1 MKQYKE
7 MTAEEQLRF
16 VTDFTIFEKE
26 KMPVLTALGDT
37 GWTDSNRADME
48 HGLRM
53 IGAFSF
59 GARFV
64 ADAFRYGDYS
74 RRTYR
79 LPFYARLVKKELAN
93 DVALRGGDGRAFVY
107 APAMQQQFR
116 RRGRPTK
123 EETAMYAAA
132 AKANAA
138 ADIETRKQQAI
149 AALLGIEIVTNQT
162 LREKNNAELAAERAE
177 REAKAAKQSPSLFEG
192 VAQDN
197 LESDDAGSDV
207 SPQTI
212 ETISQARL
220 HLDQLRFLLSPTLQE
235 RVDTVRELRQR
246 AAFAAET
253 AKQMAE
259 KGEKPEDV
267 KPYAQEAAT
276 ATEQY
281 EAIYDDVDNE
291 LAAVYYRLKHDG
303 DYTKKFCERY
313 QVRDTSVILKQL
325 RPYFDKVKSP
335 EFELRMKSIIEQE
348 SPEYVARMK
357 AEKEKKAEIDAIL
370 KYLRRKDKEPTK
382 QRLETARKRYGR
394 LVELMGEENASPYL
408 PLVQTIERVYKDRQK
423 RNAE

>member
-16 VTDFTIFEKE
+16 VTDFAIFEKE
-26 KMPVLTALGDT
+26 KMPVLTALGDA
-37 GWTDSNRADME
+37 GWTDNNRADME

-79 LPFYARLVKKELAN
+79 LPFYARLVKKELAS

-177 REAKAAKQSPSLFEG
+177 REAKAAKQSPSLFG
-192 VAQDN
+192 NDAQQTI
-197 LESDDAGSDV
+197 DDAVADV

-246 AAFAAET
+246 AAFAAEN

-370 KYLRRKDKEPTK
+370 KYLRRKDKEATK

-394 LVELMGEENASPYL
+394 LVELMGKENASPYL

>member
-16 VTDFTIFEKE
+16 VTDFTMFERE
-26 KMPVLTALGDT
+26 KMPVLTALGDA
-37 GWTDSNRADME
+37 GWTDENRSDME

-64 ADAFRYGDYS
+64 TDAFRYGDYS

-79 LPFYARLVKKELAN
+79 LPFYARLVKKELAS

-132 AKANAA
+132 AKANAV

-177 REAKAAKQSPSLFEG
+177 REAKAAKQSPSLFG
-192 VAQDN
+192 NDAQD
-197 LESDDAGSDV
+197 EQTVDDADADV

-212 ETISQARL
+212 EAISQARL

-291 LAAVYYRLKHDG
+291 LAAVFYRLKHDG
-303 DYTKKFCERY
+303 DFTKKFCERY
-313 QVRDTSVILKQL
+313 QVRDTSGILKQL

-357 AEKEKKAEIDAIL
+357 AEKEKKAEIDSIL
-370 KYLRRKDKEPTK
+370 KYLRRKDKEATK
-382 QRLETARKRYGR
+382 QRLETARKRYDR

-408 PLVQTIERVYKDRQK
+408 PLVQAIEKDYKDKQE
-423 RNAE
+423 RNAG

>member
-37 GWTDSNRADME
+37 GWTDNNRADME

-53 IGAFSF
+53 IGAFPF

-64 ADAFRYGDYS
+64 SDAFRYGDYS

-149 AALLGIEIVTNQT
+149 AALLGIDIVTNQT

-177 REAKAAKQSPSLFEG
+177 REAKAAKQSPSLFG
-192 VAQDN
+192 SVAQD
-197 LESDDAGSDV
+197 EQTVDDAEV

-212 ETISQARL
+212 EAISQARL

-303 DYTKKFCERY
+303 DYIKKFCERY
-313 QVRDTSVILKQL
+313 KVRDTSVILKQL

-370 KYLRRKDKEPTK
+370 KYLRRKDKEATK
-382 QRLETARKRYGR
+382 QRVETARKRYDR

-408 PLVQTIERVYKDRQK
+408 PLVQAIEKDYKDKQEQ
-423 RNAE
+423 NAG

>member
-1 MKQYKE
+1 MRQYKE
-7 MTAEEQLRF
+7 MTVEEQLKF
-16 VTDFTIFEKE
+16 VNMFSLFEKE
-26 KMPVLTALGDT
+26 TMPVLVALGDS
-37 GWTDSNRADME
+37 GWTAENRSDME
-48 HGLRM
+48 RGLRM
-53 IGAFSF
+53 IGAFPF
-59 GARFV
+59 AARFV
-64 ADAFRYGDYS
+64 ESALRYGDYS

-79 LPFYARLVKKELAN
+79 LPHYVKMVKRELAN
-93 DVALRGGDGRAFVY
+93 EAALRDANGRTFVY

-149 AALLGIEIVTNQT
+149 AALLGIDIVTNQT
-162 LREKNNAELAAERAE
+162 LREKNNAELAAERAK
-177 REAKAAKQSPSLFEG
+177 REAKEAEQSPSLFADTAKVDQAAG
-192 VAQDN
+192 
-197 LESDDAGSDV
+197 DDTADV
-207 SPQTI
+207 PPQTI
-212 ETISQARL
+212 EAISQARL

-259 KGEKPEDV
+259 KGEKPEGV

-303 DYTKKFCERY
+303 DFTKKFCDRY
-313 QVRDTSVILKQL
+313 QVRDTSAILKQL

-370 KYLRRKDKEPTK
+370 KYLRRKDKEATK
-382 QRLETARKRYGR
+382 QRVETARKRYAR
-394 LVELMGEENASPYL
+394 LAELMGEKDASAYH
-408 PLVQTIERVYKDRQK
+408 PLVQAIERDYKERQK
-423 RNAE
+423 NKAK

>member
-37 GWTDSNRADME
+37 GWTDNNRADME

-132 AKANAA
+132 TKANAA

-177 REAKAAKQSPSLFEG
+177 REAKAAKQSPSLFG
-192 VAQDN
+192 NDAQQVI
-197 LESDDAGSDV
+197 DDAVADV

-212 ETISQARL
+212 EAISQARL

-235 RVDTVRELRQR
+235 RVDTVRGLRQR

-259 KGEKPEDV
+259 RGEKSEDV

-303 DYTKKFCERY
+303 DYTKTFCERY

-357 AEKEKKAEIDAIL
+357 AEREKKAEIDAIL
-370 KYLRRKDKEPTK
+370 KYLRRKDKEATK

-394 LVELMGEENASPYL
+394 LVELMGKENASPYL
-408 PLVQTIERVYKDRQK
+408 PLVQAIEKEYKDRQK